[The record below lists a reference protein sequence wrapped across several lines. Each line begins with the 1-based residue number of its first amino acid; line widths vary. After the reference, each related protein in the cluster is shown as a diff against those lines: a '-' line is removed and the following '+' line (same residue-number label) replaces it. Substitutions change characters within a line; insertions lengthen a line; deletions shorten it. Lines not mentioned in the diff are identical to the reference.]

1 MDTNNNSKVGGYPI
15 LGTPQLADGGAY
27 IVKNRAVIG
36 MIYAIK
42 CPKCQK
48 NLYVQ
53 AQSAKAHK
61 TTCKGCGTPIYF
73 LGKEVQNNAVNEQQ
87 PEKPKE
93 PTENV
98 SQEKANNQEI
108 IKPEEGSGKTNKYII
123 AEPNAKLVWGSVFN
137 RKSFE
142 IKRLG
147 DYYIGRDDD
156 EVLSDISVHDDYV
169 SRRSILISVIPKEGS
184 RDCNYKMT
192 VKNAS
197 NPVRVNGQEKT
208 VGESIFLNYG
218 DTILVGNTTLTFKQ
232 NKK

>member
-1 MDTNNNSKVGGYPI
+1 MNTNNNSTTGGYPV
-15 LGTPQLADGGAY
+15 LGIPQLADGGAY

-36 MIYAIK
+36 MVYAIK

-53 AQSAKAHK
+53 AQSTKTHK

-73 LGKEVQNNAVNEQQ
+73 LGKVGQNNVVNGQQ
-87 PEKPKE
+87 SDKLKE
-93 PTENV
+93 SMENG
-98 SQEKANNQEI
+98 SQEKVNNQE
-108 IKPEEGSGKTNKYII
+108 KEEPDEKRSGTVKFAK
-123 AEPNAKLVWGSVFN
+123 PNAKLVWGSVLN

-142 IKRLG
+142 IKRMG

-156 EVLSDISVHDDYV
+156 EVISDISIHDDYV
-169 SRRSILISVIPKEGS
+169 SRRSILISIIPKAGS
-184 RDCNYKMT
+184 RDCSYKMT
-192 VKNAS
+192 IKKAS
-197 NPVRVNGQEKT
+197 NPVRVNGQEKA